1 MSSLGPCPLF
11 IIEINAGIAPLR
23 HRAKNPIK
31 GAGLPPAAGSG
42 GIPAALVLSP
52 VDMWKSALAGRT
64 RLKGVDK
71 PVDGQR
77 AARPP
82 VCPPRAAFPHTH
94 RRKRKFK
101 KKAQEPKSDESNVVL
116 DHFLGG
122 SVPLLR
128 REKKEEFSD
137 DAGYSQNCSLVQ

>member
-1 MSSLGPCPLF
+1 MIPLS
-11 IIEINAGIAPLR
+11 P
-23 HRAKNPIK
+23 PVK

-52 VDMWKSALAGRT
+52 VDMWKSALTGRT

-82 VCPPRAAFPHTH
+82 VCPPPAAFPHTH
-94 RRKRKFK
+94 RRNRKFK
-101 KKAQEPKSDESNVVL
+101 KKTQEQEPKSDESNIVL
-116 DHFLGG
+116 DSFLA
-122 SVPLLR
+122 VPYRLNIHIRTASKKIFPDRRLRLTLLP
-128 REKKEEFSD
+128 
-137 DAGYSQNCSLVQ
+137 YLVLFLPYMVTIRVVPHE